1 MFFLFFL
8 GLVCWFCF
16 FFCTAVLT
24 GRILDEWKD
33 MFGLPPAANISK
45 VNMLSHFDSLESP
58 FLLLALEV
66 VAFAEVNKTS
76 K

>member
-1 MFFLFFL
+1 M
-8 GLVCWFCF
+8 VCWFCF

-45 VNMLSHFDSLESP
+45 VNMLSHFDSLESA

>member
-1 MFFLFFL
+1 MVFFLL
-8 GLVCWFCF
+8 LLLSCF
-16 FFCTAVLT
+16 VCTAILT

-33 MFGLPPAANISK
+33 TLGLPPAANISK
-45 VNMLSHFDSLESP
+45 VHMVSHFDSLESL

-66 VAFAEVNKTS
+66 MAFAEVNKTC